1 MKITIT
7 AELTDEQ
14 ALILAKEQGYQEVVW
29 EELNPISPADYIK
42 SIYENMII
50 DNVSGCFINHNDR
63 QNKTTW
69 ELEEKT
75 IKDNVTASIVSE
87 VI

>member
-1 MKITIT
+1 MQIQISATI
-7 AELTDEQ
+7 TDEQ
-14 ALILAKEQGYQEVVW
+14 ALILAKEQWYQEVIW

-75 IKDNVTASIVSE
+75 IKDNVTTSIVSE
-87 VI
+87 II